1 MIVIT
6 YMGLGTGRRVITGKA
21 ILIGFS
27 TEIPARMF
35 AAHAAA
41 RGIHRVTSVVMIT
54 LITEI
59 DVTLPLGRAIR

>member
-6 YMGLGTGRRVITGKA
+6 YMGLGTGICVITGKA
-21 ILIGFS
+21 FAFS
-27 TEIPARMF
+27 TNIPARMF

-54 LITEI
+54 LIGEI
-59 DVTLPLGRAIR
+59 DVTLRLGRAIR